1 MEFARRRSVR
11 HVWLLRDV
19 FHVCVLLEG
28 CSCVVVSPFV
38 LLILFR
44 LFYMYFLGL
53 FRAVVLSIVVL
64 DVVLGSNEIILG
76 RVVADVIIVLFG
88 FVVAAA
94 VPNIMCRLG

>member
-1 MEFARRRSVR
+1 
-11 HVWLLRDV
+11 
-19 FHVCVLLEG
+19 
-28 CSCVVVSPFV
+28 
-38 LLILFR
+38 LFCNENEEDDDDER
-44 LFYMYFLGL
+44 MID
-53 FRAVVLSIVVL
+53 VLSIVVL

>member
-1 MEFARRRSVR
+1 MFCNENEEDDDDERMI
-11 HVWLLRDV
+11 D
-19 FHVCVLLEG
+19 
-28 CSCVVVSPFV
+28 
-38 LLILFR
+38 
-44 LFYMYFLGL
+44 
-53 FRAVVLSIVVL
+53 VLSIVVL